1 MDGGK
6 LSAAIGVGLLCAGC
20 ASVEWPTPQEEVA
33 VWLHEQPRVLAVS
46 VDASLPTPRVLVRDH
61 KAGERVGKGLGGAA
75 MGAVMSLGA
84 GCMYMGPFGCIAGV
98 VVAPFAAVAGGV
110 VGAVSVDSVD
120 IPHPIIEAQGAPELY
135 QLAVKPEEMQRVFT
149 AALIAKGSDGE
160 AVRLAQAAEG
170 GGALG
175 LSFSAV
181 DLFGDVGEDPSVA
194 LLLGARVDVTT
205 PDTTG
210 YRYVELAYQSSRR
223 RISEWKADEGKLLRD
238 ELASAADAMAEKAV
252 QKLRTAPTSAAVE
265 KVEHARDR
273 RREAAAVA
281 AAAPPAKLEFVP
293 PPVTPVVPATPTVAA
308 VAPSESPKVER
319 PLGKVVGASWE
330 YKFEDNI
337 FSRRKHGFTV
347 RAEAMEG
354 GVVVESFQGEGGV
367 RANERLTTRALAF
380 SERRLLPGEKLVELG
395 PYLLDPSLLDAVPE
409 DYPLGESREAWRVSK
424 SPVIAEKVSVPAG
437 TFEAFRVQLS
447 GERSAS
453 GFVGHSNPLWNSL
466 GVTRFRYTAWYVP
479 EVGRYVKAHH
489 EQWNASGAQIAD
501 ESVQLVAYRAP

>member
-33 VWLHEQPRVLAVS
+33 VWLHEQPRVLALQ
-46 VDASLPTPRVLVRDH
+46 VDSALPTPQVRVRDH
-61 KAGERVGKGLGGAA
+61 KAGERVGKGALGGVAGAGLTVVAGCHAGPIGCLAGIVAA
-75 MGAVMSLGA
+75 PVGAVV
-84 GCMYMGPFGCIAGV
+84 GV
-98 VVAPFAAVAGGV
+98 V

-120 IPHPIIEAQGAPELY
+120 NYHPIIEAQGAPELY
-135 QLAVKPEEMQRVFT
+135 QKAVKAEELQALF
-149 AALIAKGSDGE
+149 AAAMLAESAKGEGHGLQ
-160 AVRLAQAAEG
+160 LAAAGDSG
-170 GGALG
+170 GK
-175 LSFSAV
+175 LSFSFSAI
-181 DLFGDVGEDPSVA
+181 DLFGEVGEDPSVS
-194 LLLGARVDVTT
+194 LLLTGSATVTT
-205 PDTTG
+205 PEATAH
-210 YRYVELAYQSSRR
+210 RYVDLAYQGSRR
-223 RISEWKADEGKLLRD
+223 RVSEWKADEGKLFSE
-238 ELASAADAMAEKAV
+238 ELASAAQAIA
-252 QKLRTAPTSAAVE
+252 QKTLQQLRTAPPSGALE
-265 KVEHARDR
+265 KVQHARSR

-293 PPVTPVVPATPTVAA
+293 PPVTPAVPATPTVAA
-308 VAPSESPKVER
+308 VAPEAPKVER
-319 PLGKVVGASWE
+319 KLGRVVGASWE
-330 YKFEDNI
+330 YRFEDNI

-354 GVVVESFQGEGGV
+354 AVVVESFQSEGGV
-367 RANERLTTRALAF
+367 RASERLTTRALAF

-395 PYLLDPSLLDAVPE
+395 PYLLDPALLHAVPD

-424 SPVIAEKVSVPAG
+424 SPVIAEKVTVPAG

-453 GFVGHSNPLWNSL
+453 GFVGHSSPMWNSL